1 MHTPI
6 KVGISAH
13 MTNANC
19 QTLQQKGQRE
29 TETKTLPWTFKWD
42 KSLLLMDFVFHS
54 KASGCFLPMNYTV
67 TIGWLYCLDL
77 AWFFSRLVI
86 HSSSFVFT
94 FFTTASSLLNFLFVE
109 CSWDVVSFS
118 FNIWL
123 QRLDISESTITFPF
137 KAIIFC
143 ISSGF
148 YMAFIAD
155 SDKVNK
161 LVLSRILIC
170 LI

>member
-1 MHTPI
+1 
-6 KVGISAH
+6 
-13 MTNANC
+13 
-19 QTLQQKGQRE
+19 
-29 TETKTLPWTFKWD
+29 
-42 KSLLLMDFVFHS
+42 MDFVFHS

-123 QRLDISESTITFPF
+123 QRLDM
-137 KAIIFC
+137 
-143 ISSGF
+143 SGF
-148 YMAFIAD
+148 TIILQL
-155 SDKVNK
+155 
-161 LVLSRILIC
+161 LVSPIIHLGKWNIKIEFLRFWIHVFPLHLLGKTGEEHQSSVVGKIREKNRKIFAISGRVAVHTFTYTY
-170 LI
+170 IIYS